1 MLSGYGYVFP
11 LPYNGIGLHSSDVYL
26 EMSLI
31 QDGDSY
37 LILACVGKETIQD
50 NGDKLTSLL

>member
-1 MLSGYGYVFP
+1 MLSGYGYIFP
-11 LPYNGIGLHSSDVYL
+11 LHYNGIGLHSSDVYL

-37 LILACVGKETIQD
+37 LMLACVGK
-50 NGDKLTSLL
+50 NGKTMAKRNNSR

>member
-11 LPYNGIGLHSSDVYL
+11 LHYNGIGLLSSDVYL

-37 LILACVGKETIQD
+37 LILACVGK
-50 NGDKLTSLL
+50 NDKTVAKRNNSR